1 MGLPQNE
8 TLTWM
13 RQIKECTPERLKEW
27 ARMLQILADE
37 GTIFTAGSASAI
49 RSEEDRYDRIL
60 DTFGTGDR

>member
-1 MGLPQNE
+1 
-8 TLTWM
+8 M